1 MEDKITN
8 LINKFYEGRA
18 NAQEE
23 KELREWLS
31 QSKDTKYRPLQQ
43 YFALIDA
50 EQNRT
55 LPLDLEQKITASF
68 VEKKKNIWLSPIQ
81 LGIAASI
88 TFLIIAGMWWN
99 FDLLKK
105 PPQYSEAEIQ
115 QSYGDA
121 KSALITM
128 STYLNHGMRQL
139 SRISALEKPFQDLH
153 KLSEIKFLEEHEN
166 K

>member
-8 LINKFYEGRA
+8 LINKFYEGSA

-23 KELREWLS
+23 KELREWVT
-31 QSKDTKYRPLQQ
+31 QSKDAKYMPLQQ

-68 VEKKKNIWLSPIQ
+68 VEKKKNIWLSPFQ

-88 TFLIIAGMWWN
+88 TFLIIVSVWWK
-99 FDLLKK
+99 FDLLIKTPK
-105 PPQYSEAEIQ
+105 YSEAEIQ
-115 QSYGDA
+115 QSYTNA

-128 STYLNHGMRQL
+128 SWYLNHGMRQL
-139 SRISALEKPFQDLH
+139 SSTSALEKPFRDLH
-153 KLSEIKFLEEHEN
+153 KLSEIKLLEEHEN
-166 K
+166 E